1 VTAALA
7 RRLPFGVDIEAFGR
21 AIGLH
26 PEMVRRLVDLGLL
39 DPVRDLNGDLR
50 FPLGQVAVASRLMRL
65 RAGFSLNYA
74 ALALVCDL
82 LDRIAELEA
91 TAPPRDRHPGG
102 RTWTPDG

>member
-1 VTAALA
+1 MTTALA
-7 RRLPFGVDIEAFGR
+7 RRMPFGIDIEAFAR
-21 AIGLH
+21 ATGLH

-39 DPVRDLNGDLR
+39 DPVRDATGDLR
-50 FPLGQVAVASRLMRL
+50 FPPAQVAVASRLMRL

-91 TAPPRDRHPGG
+91 AAPHRNRLSGG
-102 RTWTPDG
+102 RTWTPNG